1 MISVSELQS
10 MLDTLDRAIFS
21 GTRRVQFSDGA
32 TGRLVEL
39 NSMDEMRKARA
50 DLVAQIQ
57 AAGNSTPSS
66 FSLATHSRD

>member
-1 MISVSELQS
+1 MIPVAELQS

-21 GTRRVQFSDGA
+21 GARRVQFTDGA
-32 TGRLVEL
+32 TGRLVEY

>member
-1 MISVSELQS
+1 
-10 MLDTLDRAIFS
+10 
-21 GTRRVQFSDGA
+21 VQFTDGA
-32 TGRLVEL
+32 TGRLVEY

-57 AAGNSTPSS
+57 AAGNSTPPS